1 MTTIHGRVREI
12 GAHVSTDEIL
22 PGRYMSATDPTVL
35 AAHAFEGLDPALREK
50 LNPGDILVTGENFG
64 TGSSREAAPRALQ
77 AAGFAAIVAESFARI
92 FFRNCI
98 NIGLPVFW
106 LPDARRHFHDGE
118 MIEIDAT
125 SGVIRNTSSGAE
137 AGSQPLPDF
146 IQALVEHGGLIEYAK
161 TRIGQSLVF
170 SEPRHSP
177 R

>member
-1 MTTIHGRVREI
+1 MTTISGPVRKL
-12 GAHVSTDEIL
+12 GANVSTDEIL
-22 PGRYMSATDPTVL
+22 PGRYMSTTDSAVL
-35 AAHAFEGLDPALREK
+35 AARALEGLDPTLREN
-50 LNPGDILVTGENFG
+50 LNPGDILVTGTNFG

-106 LPDARRHFHDGE
+106 LPDARLMFHDDE
-118 MIEIDAT
+118 IIEIDAT
-125 SGVIRNTSSGAE
+125 SGVIRNTRTGIE
-137 AGSQPLPDF
+137 AQSQPLPDF

-170 SEPRHSP
+170 SEPGQP
-177 R
+177 PP

>member
-1 MTTIHGRVREI
+1 MTTISGQVREI
-12 GAHVSTDEIL
+12 GAHISTDEIL
-22 PGRYMSATDPTVL
+22 PGRYMSATDPAVL
-35 AAHAFEGLDPALREK
+35 AVHAFEGLDPTVREK

-106 LPDARRHFHDGE
+106 LPDARVSFHDGE
-118 MIEIDAT
+118 MIEIDT
-125 SGVIRNTSSGAE
+125 TNGVIRNLSRGAE
-137 AGSQPLPDF
+137 ARSQPVPAF

-170 SEPRHSP
+170 SEPGQLP
-177 R
+177 P